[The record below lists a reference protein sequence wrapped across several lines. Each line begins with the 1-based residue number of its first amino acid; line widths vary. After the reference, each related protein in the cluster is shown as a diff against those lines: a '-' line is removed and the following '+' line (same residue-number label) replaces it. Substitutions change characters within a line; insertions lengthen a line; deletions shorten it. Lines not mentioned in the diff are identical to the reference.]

1 MGFLVYFDSRSP
13 APDVVHLVAFAAG
26 SWHNPFRLVRFLRC
40 QRLSRSVDGENFQKP
55 MASAGIIGQV
65 QRLEKTMVTI
75 GWRLRVRMAEERIT
89 SCADLSRRLAAVG
102 YVITS
107 SQLTRIVDER
117 PAQVKTTLLDALL
130 TVLGGTLNDL
140 MPITVE

>member
-1 MGFLVYFDSRSP
+1 
-13 APDVVHLVAFAAG
+13 
-26 SWHNPFRLVRFLRC
+26 
-40 QRLSRSVDGENFQKP
+40 
-55 MASAGIIGQV
+55 
-65 QRLEKTMVTI
+65 
-75 GWRLRVRMAEERIT
+75 MAEERIT